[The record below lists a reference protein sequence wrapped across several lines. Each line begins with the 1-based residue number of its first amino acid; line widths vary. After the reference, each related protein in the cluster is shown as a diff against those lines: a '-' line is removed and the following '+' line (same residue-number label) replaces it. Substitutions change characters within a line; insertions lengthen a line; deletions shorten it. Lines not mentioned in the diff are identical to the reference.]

1 VLNMREVSSRVRL
14 SVTEPADLVFSVAVA
29 FTNTIES
36 ENLTVTLDGAP
47 LDPSALVELTDA
59 HGTRLHRVAAPV
71 GVLEVSYSATVS
83 GSTPLDAES
92 MDHVEYLRPSRYC
105 DSDRLANVAY
115 SHLGPR
121 QGWELVESARR
132 WALEN
137 IIYAPGSTDPVDGA
151 LETYLS
157 REGVCR
163 DSSHLIIA
171 FLRARGIPARLVSAY
186 APGLMP
192 MDFHAVVE
200 VLMDGEWFVVD
211 GTGLASRPALVR
223 IATGRDAADTAFLTI
238 VSGRAD
244 LLAMEVRAITREQL
258 PYDDGRQRVRIG

>member
-1 VLNMREVSSRVRL
+1 MRDVSSTIRL
-14 SVTEPADLVFSVAVA
+14 SVTSPADLVFSVAVA
-29 FTNTIES
+29 LTNTIES
-36 ENLTVTLDGAP
+36 ETLTVTLNGAP
-47 LDPSALVELTDA
+47 LPAASVVELSDA

-71 GVLEVSYSATVS
+71 GTLEVTYSATVS
-83 GSTPLDAES
+83 DSTPLDAES
-92 MDHVEYLRPSRYC
+92 MDQVEYLRPSRYC

-115 SHLGPR
+115 SHLGKLTGWDLV
-121 QGWELVESARR
+121 QGARG
-132 WALEN
+132 WALNN
-137 IIYAPGSTDPVDGA
+137 IVYAPGSTTPVDGA

-171 FLRARGIPARLVSAY
+171 FLRARGVPARLVSAY
-186 APGLMP
+186 APGLVP

-200 VLMDGEWFVVD
+200 VLIDGEWFVID

-244 LLAMEVRAITREQL
+244 LMWIEATAITRGPL